1 MRIIKRKNKSTY
13 TPPNPHPGFTPE
25 EDPIRWEFWQAMMD
39 MRDRIVRLEERERI
53 RDFVFLAI
61 LGVILARL
69 MGAI

>member
-1 MRIIKRKNKSTY
+1 MAGND
-13 TPPNPHPGFTPE
+13 G
-25 EDPIRWEFWQAMMD
+25 